1 MLIVFLKRIIIN
13 FLFKT
18 SLIPAL
24 LILIFIK
31 ILKMNV
37 RFGKIKRDNV
47 GNSTLELF
55 LYLNDR
61 SRQNY
66 KDFFFYDGKNISN
79 NYLNSVIS
87 KNLKIFSFSKQ
98 LNFLSNKFKIFNEFY
113 LELPNWWNRKKT
125 KIVNTNLRT
134 PKEFLFDKEKNK
146 IGLNFLKKNGYKNN
160 KIVCLLVRDNFFKE
174 KYSNQNKDWSY
185 HNFRNADINNYK
197 KAVKFL
203 LKKNYFVIRIG
214 RGSEKQIYFKDKNY
228 FDYSKINIEDDFLD
242 FWIISKCH
250 FCITTGSG
258 IDEAC
263 SVYKKPI
270 LDTNFFP
277 ISKVR
282 SGQNYCI
289 SIFKKIFEKK
299 TKKYLN
305 LSQII
310 KLDKNGLS
318 IFRDFH
324 AYKTSNFKKKYIL
337 IDNSSDEILEAVKE
351 IESRLNNS
359 FIETKKNN
367 ENQKK
372 FWDIFKKS
380 GIFEDFIK
388 RVDPKS
394 RISKKFI
401 YKNQWIIK

>member
-1 MLIVFLKRIIIN
+1 M
-13 FLFKT
+13 
-18 SLIPAL
+18 
-24 LILIFIK
+24 
-31 ILKMNV
+31 
-37 RFGKIKRDNV
+37 
-47 GNSTLELF
+47 
-55 LYLNDR
+55 YLNDR

-98 LNFLSNKFKIFNEFY
+98 LNFLSNKLKIFNEFY